1 MEQVHNNYPKE
12 KLFQRVYYAHGLTL
26 ADERV
31 LREAY
36 ERQKASYETL
46 TMANRAAVV
55 GLGIFGAYKLSL
67 HVKPL
72 TLGLGGIFYWM
83 AANRITS
90 HYEKQMFQGQINAAA
105 KPFAAKYG
113 VKEA

>member
-1 MEQVHNNYPKE
+1 
-12 KLFQRVYYAHGLTL
+12 
-26 ADERV
+26 
-31 LREAY
+31 
-36 ERQKASYETL
+36 
-46 TMANRAAVV
+46 MANRAAVV

-90 HYEKQMFQGQINAAA
+90 HYEK
-105 KPFAAKYG
+105 
-113 VKEA
+113 